1 MKTIVIIGGSKGI
14 GKAILEQQLADNK
27 VICLSRTQPEIQHQN
42 LRFHTLDILTDE
54 LPIFEEVDTLIYCPG
69 SIVLKPINRL
79 SLENFRDDFE
89 INVIGAI
96 KAIQHYLP
104 QLKKGKTPSILLF
117 SSVAAKLG
125 MPFHSSI
132 AASKA
137 AVEGVVKSIG
147 SELAPTVRINA
158 IAPSLTQTDL
168 SSSLLR
174 NEEAVQRMIDRHPL
188 KKILQPE
195 EVADLAGFLISDKAL
210 SISGQTFELDGGI
223 VSFKL

>member
-14 GKAILEQQLADNK
+14 GKAILEQQLVDHK
-27 VICLSRTQPEIQHQN
+27 VICLSRTKPELQHEN
-42 LRFHTLDILTDE
+42 LSFHTLDILTDE

-125 MPFHSSI
+125 MPFHTSI

-137 AVEGVVKSIG
+137 AIEGVVKSIG

>member
-14 GKAILEQQLADNK
+14 GKAILEQQLVDHK
-27 VICLSRTQPEIQHQN
+27 VICLSRTKPELQHEN
-42 LRFHTLDILTDE
+42 LSFHTLDILTDE

-117 SSVAAKLG
+117 SSIAAKLG
-125 MPFHSSI
+125 MPFHTSI

-137 AVEGVVKSIG
+137 AIEGVVKSIG
-147 SELAPTVRINA
+147 SELAPIVRINA

>member
-1 MKTIVIIGGSKGI
+1 MSFRFYDTDLRKKLIIFRLTFFIV
-14 GKAILEQQLADNK
+14 N
-27 VICLSRTQPEIQHQN
+27 
-42 LRFHTLDILTDE
+42 
-54 LPIFEEVDTLIYCPG
+54 
-69 SIVLKPINRL
+69 LKPV
-79 SLENFRDDFE
+79 RD
-89 INVIGAI
+89 
-96 KAIQHYLP
+96 YLP

-125 MPFHSSI
+125 MPFHTSI

-137 AVEGVVKSIG
+137 AIEGVVKSIG
-147 SELAPTVRINA
+147 SELASTVRINA

-174 NEEAVQRMIDRHPL
+174 NEEAIQRMIDRHPL

>member
-14 GKAILEQQLADNK
+14 GKAILEQQLVDNK
-27 VICLSRTQPEIQHQN
+27 VICISRTQPEIQHPN
-42 LRFHTLDILTDE
+42 LSFHRLDILTDE
-54 LPIFEEVDTLIYCPG
+54 LPVFEEVDTLIYCPG

-125 MPFHSSI
+125 MPFHTSI

-174 NEEAVQRMIDRHPL
+174 NEEAVQRMVDRHPL

>member
-14 GKAILEQQLADNK
+14 GKAILEQQLVHNK
-27 VICLSRTQPEIQHQN
+27 VICLSRTAPELKHEH
-42 LRFHTLDILTDE
+42 LSFHSLNILTDE
-54 LPIFEEVDTLIYCPG
+54 LPELEEVDTLIYCPG

-125 MPFHSSI
+125 MPFHTSI

-137 AVEGVVKSIG
+137 AIEGVVKSIG
-147 SELAPTVRINA
+147 SELAPIVRINA

-195 EVADLAGFLISDKAL
+195 EVADLASFLISDKAL

>member
-14 GKAILEQQLADNK
+14 GKAILEQQLVDNK
-27 VICLSRTQPEIQHQN
+27 VICISRTQPEIQHPN
-42 LRFHTLDILTDE
+42 LSFHTLDILTDE

-125 MPFHSSI
+125 MPFHTSI

-174 NEEAVQRMIDRHPL
+174 NEEAVQR
-188 KKILQPE
+188 
-195 EVADLAGFLISDKAL
+195 
-210 SISGQTFELDGGI
+210 
-223 VSFKL
+223 

>member
-1 MKTIVIIGGSKGI
+1 M
-14 GKAILEQQLADNK
+14 
-27 VICLSRTQPEIQHQN
+27 
-42 LRFHTLDILTDE
+42 
-54 LPIFEEVDTLIYCPG
+54 
-69 SIVLKPINRL
+69 

-125 MPFHSSI
+125 MPFHTSI

-137 AVEGVVKSIG
+137 AIEGVVKSIG
-147 SELAPTVRINA
+147 SELAPIVRINA

-195 EVADLAGFLISDKAL
+195 EVADLASFLISDKAL

>member
-14 GKAILEQQLADNK
+14 GKAILEQQLVDHK

-42 LRFHTLDILTDE
+42 LSFHTLDILTDE

-125 MPFHSSI
+125 MPFHTSI

-174 NEEAVQRMIDRHPL
+174 NEEAVQRMIERHPL